1 MEIWDVTETLEN
13 NNATPAVIQ
22 QLNLAYDADQDRL
35 LLKVGLTDN
44 SELAIW
50 LTRRIAKSIWTWLHG
65 THVTE
70 ESALQVFTM
79 NAQGGLDNIS
89 PQLMTP
95 QQVSAESLVNSATPN
110 IDFKSQ
116 YQENRTPML
125 DAPLLAVTCEI
136 VEDTQTQFVLDLS
149 ARDGKRARVA
159 LSMELKIAFAN
170 MLQLATKEAGWDINL
185 QGRHVMAP
193 QATSQHVVH

>member
-1 MEIWDVTETLEN
+1 MTETLEK
-13 NNATPAVIQ
+13 NNATAVVIQ

-65 THVTE
+65 TNVAE
-70 ESALQVFTM
+70 EPALQVFTM
-79 NAQGGLDNIS
+79 NAQGGLDNVS

-95 QQVSAESLVNSATPN
+95 QQVNAETLINSATPN

-125 DAPLLAVTCEI
+125 DAPLLAVNCEI

-170 MLQLATKEAGWDINL
+170 MLQLATKEAGWDISL
-185 QGRHVMAP
+185 QGRHVMTP
-193 QATSQHVVH
+193 QVASQHIVH

>member
-1 MEIWDVTETLEN
+1 VTETLEK
-13 NNATPAVIQ
+13 NNATAVVIQ

-65 THVTE
+65 TNVAE
-70 ESALQVFTM
+70 EPALQVFTM
-79 NAQGGLDNIS
+79 NAQGGLDNVS

-95 QQVSAESLVNSATPN
+95 QQVNAETLINSGTPN

-125 DAPLLAVTCEI
+125 DAPLLAVNCEI

-149 ARDGKRARVA
+149 ARDAKRARVA

-170 MLQLATKEAGWDINL
+170 MLQLATKEAGWDISL

-193 QATSQHVVH
+193 QVNSQHIVH

>member
-1 MEIWDVTETLEN
+1 MTETLEK
-13 NNATPAVIQ
+13 NNATAVVIQ

-65 THVTE
+65 TNVAE
-70 ESALQVFTM
+70 EPALQVFTM
-79 NAQGGLDNIS
+79 NAQGGLDNVS

-95 QQVSAESLVNSATPN
+95 QQVNAETLINSGTPN

-125 DAPLLAVTCEI
+125 DAPLLAVNCEI

-149 ARDGKRARVA
+149 ARDAKRARVA

-170 MLQLATKEAGWDINL
+170 MLQLATKEAGLFISL

-193 QATSQHVVH
+193 QVNSQLIVH

>member
-1 MEIWDVTETLEN
+1 MTETLEK
-13 NNATPAVIQ
+13 NNATAVTIQ

-65 THVTE
+65 THVAE
-70 ESALQVFTM
+70 EPALQVFTM
-79 NAQGGLDNIS
+79 NAQGGLDNVS

-95 QQVSAESLVNSATPN
+95 QQVNAETLINSAAPN
-110 IDFKSQ
+110 IDFKSQYQ

-125 DAPLLAVTCEI
+125 DAPLLAVNCEI

-149 ARDGKRARVA
+149 SRDAKRARVA

-170 MLQLATKEAGWDINL
+170 MLQLATKEAGWDISL
-185 QGRHVMAP
+185 QSRHFMLP
-193 QATSQHVVH
+193 QVNSQHIVH

>member
-1 MEIWDVTETLEN
+1 MTETLEN
-13 NNATPAVIQ
+13 NNAKPAVIQ

-65 THVTE
+65 TNVAE
-70 ESALQVFTM
+70 EPALQVFTM
-79 NAQGGLDNIS
+79 NAQGGLDNVS

-95 QQVSAESLVNSATPN
+95 QQVNAETLINSGTPN

-125 DAPLLAVTCEI
+125 DAPLLAVNCEI

-149 ARDGKRARVA
+149 ARDAKRARVA

-170 MLQLATKEAGWDINL
+170 MLQLATKEAGWDISL

-193 QATSQHVVH
+193 QVNSQHIVH

>member
-1 MEIWDVTETLEN
+1 MTETLEK
-13 NNATPAVIQ
+13 NNATAVVIQ

-65 THVTE
+65 TNVAE
-70 ESALQVFTM
+70 EPELQVFTM
-79 NAQGGLDNIS
+79 NAQGGLDNVS

-95 QQVSAESLVNSATPN
+95 QQVNAETLINSGTPN

-125 DAPLLAVTCEI
+125 DAPLLAVNCEI

-149 ARDGKRARVA
+149 ARDAKRARVA

-170 MLQLATKEAGWDINL
+170 MLQLATKEAGWDISL

-193 QATSQHVVH
+193 QVNSQHIVH

>member
-1 MEIWDVTETLEN
+1 MTETLEN

-65 THVTE
+65 TNVAE
-70 ESALQVFTM
+70 EPALQVFTM
-79 NAQGGLDNIS
+79 NAQGGLDNVS

-95 QQVSAESLVNSATPN
+95 QQVNAETLINSGTPN

-125 DAPLLAVTCEI
+125 DAPLLAVNCEI

-149 ARDGKRARVA
+149 ARDAKRARVA

-170 MLQLATKEAGWDINL
+170 MLQLATKEAGWDISL

-193 QATSQHVVH
+193 QVNSQHIVH

>member
-1 MEIWDVTETLEN
+1 MTETLEK
-13 NNATPAVIQ
+13 NNATAVVIQ

-65 THVTE
+65 TNVAE
-70 ESALQVFTM
+70 EPALQVFTM
-79 NAQGGLDNIS
+79 NAQGGLDNVS
-89 PQLMTP
+89 PHLMTP
-95 QQVSAESLVNSATPN
+95 QQVNAEALINSATPN

-125 DAPLLAVTCEI
+125 DAPLLAVNCEI

-149 ARDGKRARVA
+149 ARDAKRARVA

-170 MLQLATKEAGWDINL
+170 MLQLATKEAGWDISL

-193 QATSQHVVH
+193 QVNSQHIVH

>member
-1 MEIWDVTETLEN
+1 MTETLEN

-79 NAQGGLDNIS
+79 NAQGGLD
-89 PQLMTP
+89 L
-95 QQVSAESLVNSATPN
+95 
-110 IDFKSQ
+110 
-116 YQENRTPML
+116 
-125 DAPLLAVTCEI
+125 
-136 VEDTQTQFVLDLS
+136 
-149 ARDGKRARVA
+149 
-159 LSMELKIAFAN
+159 FAN
-170 MLQLATKEAGWDINL
+170 QSSGVLTSAVWGDGVVDNPAGQTISKGDTVRFISFAEWLA
-185 QGRHVMAP
+185 
-193 QATSQHVVH
+193 

>member
-1 MEIWDVTETLEN
+1 MTETLEK
-13 NNATPAVIQ
+13 NNATAVVIQ

-65 THVTE
+65 RNVAE
-70 ESALQVFTM
+70 EPALQVFTM
-79 NAQGGLDNIS
+79 NAQGGLDNVS

-95 QQVSAESLVNSATPN
+95 QQVNAETLINSGTPN

-125 DAPLLAVTCEI
+125 DAPLLAVNCEI

-149 ARDGKRARVA
+149 ARDAKRARVA

-170 MLQLATKEAGWDINL
+170 MLQLATKEAGWDISL

-193 QATSQHVVH
+193 QVNSQHIVH

>member
-1 MEIWDVTETLEN
+1 MTETLEK
-13 NNATPAVIQ
+13 NNATAVVIQ

-65 THVTE
+65 TNVAE
-70 ESALQVFTM
+70 EPALQVFTM
-79 NAQGGLDNIS
+79 NAQGGLDNVS

-95 QQVSAESLVNSATPN
+95 QQVNAESLINSARPN

-125 DAPLLAVTCEI
+125 DAPLLAVNCEI

-149 ARDGKRARVA
+149 ARDAKRARVA

-170 MLQLATKEAGWDINL
+170 MLQLATKEAGWDISL

-193 QATSQHVVH
+193 QVNSQHIVH

>member
-1 MEIWDVTETLEN
+1 LGVTETPEN

-50 LTRRIAKSIWTWLHG
+50 LTRRISKSIWTWLHG
-65 THVTE
+65 THIAE
-70 ESALQVFTM
+70 EPALQVFTM
-79 NAQGGLDNIS
+79 NAQGGLDNVS

-95 QQVSAESLVNSATPN
+95 QQVNAEALINSATPN

-125 DAPLLAVTCEI
+125 DAPLMAVNCDI

-149 ARDGKRARVA
+149 TRDGKRARVA

-170 MLQLATKEAGWDINL
+170 MLQLATKEAGWDISL
-185 QGRHVMAP
+185 QGRHVMTP
-193 QATSQHVVH
+193 QSTSQHIVH

>member
-1 MEIWDVTETLEN
+1 MTETLEK
-13 NNATPAVIQ
+13 NNATAVVIQ

-65 THVTE
+65 TNVAE
-70 ESALQVFTM
+70 EPALQVFTM
-79 NAQGGLDNIS
+79 NAQGGLDNVS

-95 QQVSAESLVNSATPN
+95 QQVNAETLINSATPN

-125 DAPLLAVTCEI
+125 DAPLLAVNCEI

-170 MLQLATKEAGWDINL
+170 MLQLATKEAGWDISL

-193 QATSQHVVH
+193 QVNSQHIVH

>member
-1 MEIWDVTETLEN
+1 MTETLEK
-13 NNATPAVIQ
+13 NNATAVVIQ

-65 THVTE
+65 TNVAE
-70 ESALQVFTM
+70 EPALQVFTM
-79 NAQGGLDNIS
+79 NAQGGLDNVS

-95 QQVSAESLVNSATPN
+95 QQVNAETLINSGTPN

-125 DAPLLAVTCEI
+125 DAPLLAVNCEI

-149 ARDGKRARVA
+149 ARDAKRARVA

-170 MLQLATKEAGWDINL
+170 MLQLATKEAGWDISL

-193 QATSQHVVH
+193 QVNSQHIVH

>member
-1 MEIWDVTETLEN
+1 MTETLEK
-13 NNATPAVIQ
+13 NNATAVVIQ

-65 THVTE
+65 TNVAE
-70 ESALQVFTM
+70 EPALQVFTM
-79 NAQGGLDNIS
+79 NAQGGLDNVS

-95 QQVSAESLVNSATPN
+95 QQVNAETLINSGTPN

-125 DAPLLAVTCEI
+125 DAPLLAVNCEI

-149 ARDGKRARVA
+149 ARDAKRARVA

-170 MLQLATKEAGWDINL
+170 MLQLATKEAGWDISL
-185 QGRHVMAP
+185 QGRHVMTP
-193 QATSQHVVH
+193 QVNSQHIVH

>member
-1 MEIWDVTETLEN
+1 MTETLEK
-13 NNATPAVIQ
+13 NNATAVVIQ

-65 THVTE
+65 TNVAE
-70 ESALQVFTM
+70 EPALQVFTM
-79 NAQGGLDNIS
+79 NAQGGLDNVS

-95 QQVSAESLVNSATPN
+95 QQVNAETLINSATPN

-125 DAPLLAVTCEI
+125 DAPLLAVNCEI

-149 ARDGKRARVA
+149 ARDAKRARVA

-170 MLQLATKEAGWDINL
+170 MLQLATKEAGWDISL

-193 QATSQHVVH
+193 QVNSQHIVH

>member
-1 MEIWDVTETLEN
+1 VTETLEN
-13 NNATPAVIQ
+13 NNAKPAVIQ

-50 LTRRIAKSIWTWLHG
+50 LTRRIAQSIWTWLHG
-65 THVTE
+65 THVAE
-70 ESALQVFTM
+70 EPALQVFTM
-79 NAQGGLDNIS
+79 NAQGGLDNVS
-89 PQLMTP
+89 PQIMTP
-95 QQVSAESLVNSATPN
+95 QQVNAETLINSATPN

-125 DAPLLAVTCEI
+125 DAPLLAVNCEI

-149 ARDGKRARVA
+149 ARDAKRARVA

-170 MLQLATKEAGWDINL
+170 MLQLATKEAGWDISL
-185 QGRHVMAP
+185 QGRHVMTP
-193 QATSQHVVH
+193 QVNSQHIVH